1 MEQRYIFTLLAFI
14 GNMVNLFGR
23 DSLRIGVLA
32 IRAEFEACLVNSTLN
47 MTLEDSL
54 NATLDDCGP
63 IVWDDS
69 SVAQLLGS
77 FNYGM
82 VLTMV
87 LGGPLADM
95 AGGKI
100 VMLATTLI
108 SSLCTLAV
116 PFLAATSLPL
126 LLTVQVIYGMS
137 GGLVVP
143 ALSSMLARWEPV
155 RERGRLATIIYSGSQ
170 ASAVLAAVLTGLA
183 THTLGWRHAFILLGG
198 LPLLWLLPWILLVSD
213 SPGQQRGISREELH
227 LLLAETSTS
236 AARPSLR
243 DIPVRAI
250 LTSGPVWAAVFAN
263 TGVAWAA
270 AHTSLLL
277 PQFLAGELKMP
288 LHHTGIAAALPALGC
303 LIVGLA
309 ASLFFTAITRT
320 SISLTAARKLCSSLC
335 LWGFALLCIPLLI
348 IPPSPVLVTI
358 LSTSS
363 YSLMGFNLAG
373 SWGSPQ
379 DIAPNYVATV
389 MGLVGLACYMVT
401 ALVPHTLTLATL
413 TLPSSHVWPALFI
426 LVASVTALANC
437 IFLALGSADLQPW
450 NWREEERR
458 GKPGGFLA
466 SNLEEEEA
474 QLTDEK
480 NLESKNQLVTTWVHH
495 KPLLK
500 DIH

>member
-32 IRAEFEACLVNSTLN
+32 IRSEFEACLVNSTLN
-47 MTLEDSL
+47 KTEE
-54 NATLDDCGP
+54 DCGP

-95 AGGKI
+95 AGGKL
-100 VMLATTLI
+100 VMLATTLV

-126 LLTVQVIYGMS
+126 LLTMQVIYGMS

-227 LLLAETSTS
+227 LLLAETATS

-250 LTSGPVWAAVFAN
+250 LSSGPVWAAVFAN
-263 TGVAWAA
+263 AGVAWAA

-277 PQFLAGELKMP
+277 PQFLAGQLKMA

-303 LIVGLA
+303 LVVGLL
-309 ASLFFTAITRT
+309 ASLFFTAVTRT

-348 IPPSPVLVTI
+348 IPPSPVFVTI

-373 SWGSPQ
+373 AWGSPQ

-389 MGLVGLACYMVT
+389 MGLVGLACYLVT

-413 TLPSSHVWPALFI
+413 LLPATHVWPALFL
-426 LVASVTALANC
+426 LVAGVTALANC
-437 IFLALGSADLQPW
+437 IFLALGSAELQPW
-450 NWREEERR
+450 NWRDEERCLQ
-458 GKPGGFLA
+458 GKKAGGFLA
-466 SNLEEEEA
+466 ANLEEEEA
-474 QLTDEK
+474 AQLTAGK
-480 NLESKNQLVTTWVHH
+480 ESKSENQLVSTWVHH

>member
-47 MTLEDSL
+47 
-54 NATLDDCGP
+54 ATEEDCGP
-63 IVWDDS
+63 VVWDDS

-183 THTLGWRHAFILLGG
+183 TYTLGWRHAFILLGG

-227 LLLAETSTS
+227 LLLAETATS

-250 LTSGPVWAAVFAN
+250 LSSGPVWAAADVPPPHRRRRRPPRPRLPCLRPSRLPLLHRRHQNQHFIDCGSKTLLLALPLGFCPPLHPPSHRP
-263 TGVAWAA
+263 TLPRLR
-270 AHTSLLL
+270 HHPLHLLLL
-277 PQFLAGELKMP
+277 PNGLQLGRGLGQPSRHCSQLRGDSDGPGGPGLLPGDRPGAAHPHTRHPPPPRRPGVARPLLAGRRRHRTRQLHIPCSWQRGPPAVELE
-288 LHHTGIAAALPALGC
+288 GG
-303 LIVGLA
+303 G
-309 ASLFFTAITRT
+309 
-320 SISLTAARKLCSSLC
+320 
-335 LWGFALLCIPLLI
+335 
-348 IPPSPVLVTI
+348 
-358 LSTSS
+358 
-363 YSLMGFNLAG
+363 
-373 SWGSPQ
+373 
-379 DIAPNYVATV
+379 
-389 MGLVGLACYMVT
+389 
-401 ALVPHTLTLATL
+401 
-413 TLPSSHVWPALFI
+413 
-426 LVASVTALANC
+426 
-437 IFLALGSADLQPW
+437 
-450 NWREEERR
+450 EERQ
-458 GKPGGFLA
+458 PGGGGGGGPTDW
-466 SNLEEEEA
+466 EA
-474 QLTDEK
+474 VK
-480 NLESKNQLVTTWVHH
+480 R
-495 KPLLK
+495 KPTC
-500 DIH
+500 

>member
-32 IRAEFEACLVNSTLN
+32 IRAEFEACLVNSTLKE
-47 MTLEDSL
+47 TER
-54 NATLDDCGP
+54 DCGP

-87 LGGPLADM
+87 LGGPLADI
-95 AGGKI
+95 AGGKR

-116 PFLAATSLPL
+116 PLLASTSLPL
-126 LLTVQVIYGMS
+126 LLTVQVVYGMS

-170 ASAVLAAVLTGLA
+170 ASAVLAAILTGLA

-198 LPLLWLLPWILLVSD
+198 LPLLWLLPWLLFVSD

-243 DIPVRAI
+243 DIPVKAI
-250 LTSGPVWAAVFAN
+250 LSSGPVWAAVLAN
-263 TGVAWAA
+263 AGVAWAA

-277 PQFLAGELKMP
+277 PQFLAGQLKMP
-288 LHHTGIAAALPALGC
+288 LHHTGVAAALPALGC
-303 LIVGLA
+303 LLTGLL
-309 ASLFFTAITRT
+309 ASLFFTTITRT
-320 SISLTAARKLCSSLC
+320 SISLSAARKLCSSLC
-335 LWGFALLCIPLLI
+335 LWGFALLSVPMLVF
-348 IPPSPVLVTI
+348 PPSPVFVTV
-358 LSTSS
+358 LATSS

-373 SWGSPQ
+373 AWGSPQ

-389 MGLVGLACYMVT
+389 MGLVGLACYVVT
-401 ALVPHTLTLATL
+401 ALVPHTLTLATIL
-413 TLPSSHVWPALFI
+413 LPADDVWPALFM
-426 LVASVTALANC
+426 LVAAVTAVANC
-437 IFLALGSADLQPW
+437 IFLAFASADLQPW
-450 NWREEERR
+450 NWREEDRQEQRC
-458 GKPGGFLA
+458 KEDDVGFLA
-466 SNLEEEEA
+466 ANIREEEEHLNSKQEIKT
-474 QLTDEK
+474 QLT
-480 NLESKNQLVTTWVHH
+480 TTWVHH

-500 DIH
+500 DIQ

>member
-1 MEQRYIFTLLAFI
+1 
-14 GNMVNLFGR
+14 
-23 DSLRIGVLA
+23 
-32 IRAEFEACLVNSTLN
+32 
-47 MTLEDSL
+47 MTLEDTL
-54 NATLDDCGP
+54 NKTLEDCGP

-95 AGGKI
+95 AGGKR

-116 PFLAATSLPL
+116 PFLAGTSLPL

-243 DIPVRAI
+243 DIPVRSI

-277 PQFLAGELKMP
+277 PQFLAGQLKMP

-303 LIVGLA
+303 LIVGLL
-309 ASLFFTAITRT
+309 ASLFF
-320 SISLTAARKLCSSLC
+320 
-335 LWGFALLCIPLLI
+335 PLLI

-401 ALVPHTLTLATL
+401 ALVPHTLTLATI

-474 QLTDEK
+474 QLTEK
-480 NLESKNQLVTTWVHH
+480 HIESKNQLVTTWVHH

-500 DIH
+500 